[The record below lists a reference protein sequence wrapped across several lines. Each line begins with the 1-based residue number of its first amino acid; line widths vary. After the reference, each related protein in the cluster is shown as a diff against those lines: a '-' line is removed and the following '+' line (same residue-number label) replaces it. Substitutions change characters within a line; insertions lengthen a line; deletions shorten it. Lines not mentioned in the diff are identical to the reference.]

1 MIDEKTWKVWSPN
14 EKWGPAKPRDKEGWV
29 NHAYIEQ
36 LLYFSSGHMR
46 LNEKMKNICEIQLL
60 LLLIQTPY

>member
-46 LNEKMKNICEIQLL
+46 LNEMMKIVKFNI
-60 LLLIQTPY
+60 YFSA